1 MTSQRKQTAVAAL
14 LVLALLLALPQV
26 ARADDTDISDP
37 VLSEAQCAI
46 VEDSAG
52 NVLYEKNADTQMP
65 MASITK
71 VMTAMVASTQALTLT
86 LPARFMQRTWA
97 PIPRPR
103 ALWRVTPQ
111 RCASFSA

>member
-52 NVLYEKNADTQMP
+52 NVLYERGHTDAHGVHHEGHDGHGC
-65 MASITK
+65 
-71 VMTAMVASTQALTLT
+71 
-86 LPARFMQRTWA
+86 
-97 PIPRPR
+97 PRLR
-103 ALWRVTPQ
+103 H
-111 RCASFSA
+111 